1 MMSLTNKL
9 FSLLGFAE
17 PMPLTRAMSNNK
29 INDTLSKAPLF
40 NDNNGNNGNNGND
53 VLLVSTADKPCADIE
68 ATLATLPLHQLSLD
82 ALNLDTH
89 NLDTLANATHTDAAL
104 SVKTKSVKTKS
115 VKTKSVKAKSVK
127 AKSVKALIID
137 ASHYTDSN
145 CYQQLYVTV
154 QSSLKLLTNNARI
167 LVIAAATNRHK
178 NQVSTPDFSQAIEV
192 ETATF
197 NQALIGFT
205 KSLAKEVGRKGSTA
219 NIVFIE
225 RSEQPLPDSAVV
237 SALTSSI
244 KFFLSAQS
252 AFVSG
257 QSLTLDAQ
265 ISQVPPVP
273 INRKKVAV
281 VTGAAQGIGAAIA
294 DKLAGDGYYV
304 IGVDIEMMHEKLTQ
318 TMSKLN
324 GESFTLDVS
333 NDNAGEQL
341 ATLAKQHQ
349 GFDLIVHNAGIT
361 RDKTLA
367 KMPEH
372 FWQQTIAINLLAV
385 MAINESLLTYQAI
398 KKGGSIV
405 CLSSMNGIAGQGGQ
419 TNYACSKAGI
429 IGYVQSM
436 QAVLAEH
443 GISINAVAPGFI
455 ETSMTEQMP
464 YFTREMGRR
473 MNALS
478 QGGLP
483 VDVAATIAFL
493 GHPTSYAIT
502 GQTIRV
508 CGLNIIGA

>member
-1 MMSLTNKL
+1 MNLTNKL

-17 PMPLTRAMSNNK
+17 PMALARVTNNNETNDAFRKDKLNNDASNN
-29 INDTLSKAPLF
+29 AAF
-40 NDNNGNNGNNGND
+40 NNKDK
-53 VLLVSTADKPCADIE
+53 VLVVSTADKPCADIE

-82 ALNLDTH
+82 ELSLNGLD
-89 NLDTLANATHTDAAL
+89 NAPHTDSAQ
-104 SVKTKSVKTKS
+104 SVN
-115 VKTKSVKAKSVK
+115 
-127 AKSVKALIID
+127 ALIID

-145 CYQQLYVTV
+145 SYQKLYITV
-154 QSSLKLLTNNARI
+154 QNSLTLLTKNARI
-167 LVIAAATNRHK
+167 LVIAAATNSHK
-178 NQVSTPDFSQAIEV
+178 NQASTPDFSQTIEV
-192 ETATF
+192 EKATF

-219 NIVFIE
+219 NIVFID
-225 RSEQPLPDSAVV
+225 RPALNNGHSENSHEHIKAVT
-237 SALTSSI
+237 SALASSI
-244 KFFLSAQS
+244 TFFLSAQS

-257 QSLTLDAQ
+257 QSLTLNAQ
-265 ISQVPPVP
+265 ISQVCPLPA
-273 INRKKVAV
+273 NRKKVAL

-294 DKLAGDGYYV
+294 DKLSGDGYYV
-304 IGVDIEMMHEKLTQ
+304 IGVDIEMMHEKLAK
-318 TMSKLN
+318 TMNRLQ
-324 GESFTLDVS
+324 GEGFILDVS
-333 NDNAGEQL
+333 NDNAPEQL
-341 ATLAKQHQ
+341 STLAKQHQ
-349 GFDLIVHNAGIT
+349 GFDLIIHNAGIT

-385 MAINESLLTYQAI
+385 MAINKSLLTNSAI
-398 KKGGSIV
+398 NKGGSII

-429 IGYVQSM
+429 IGYVRSM
-436 QAVLAEH
+436 QSTLAEH
-443 GISINAVAPGFI
+443 DISINAVAPGFI
-455 ETSMTEQMP
+455 ETNMTEQMP

-483 VDVAATIAFL
+483 IDVAATIAFL
-493 GHPTSYAIT
+493 GHSSSYAIS